1 MLTQNHD
8 NNFEIFHR
16 NISWAKGTETK
27 VRASRDGLEFVV
39 LVWSFLT
46 TRKLPVMQ
54 TCSSTII
61 FETDRKTTMDVIYRE
76 YACPLDPV

>member
-16 NISWAKGTETK
+16 NISWVKGTETK

-39 LVWSFLT
+39 LVWSLLT
-46 TRKLPVMQ
+46 VQKYQYCPMCQ
-54 TCSSTII
+54 STII
-61 FETDRKTTMDVIYRE
+61 FWDGQKTFNSE
-76 YACPLDPV
+76 LGEQA